1 MKTFY
6 YLLILAIITAA
17 CTSQEKKTAQTGEAQ
32 TIDTTKLDQAK
43 KYTVDTKASLIGW
56 TGSEGLAAITSSHN
70 GTFSISKGSLSVTSG
85 MLTGGDFEID
95 MSSLKIL
102 DIKAENK
109 NAKLAGHLK
118 SADFFETDKYPN
130 ATFQIASSKPLSA
143 DSIEV
148 TGNLTMKGV
157 TKSIAFP
164 VRLSTSDSVVTAKA
178 KFYINRKDWNMSY
191 RTDKSFGDELI
202 RPEVLIELII
212 AAIE

>member
-1 MKTFY
+1 
-6 YLLILAIITAA
+6 
-17 CTSQEKKTAQTGEAQ
+17 
-32 TIDTTKLDQAK
+32 
-43 KYTVDTKASLIGW
+43 
-56 TGSEGLAAITSSHN
+56 LAAIMSSHN

-164 VRLSTSDSVVTAKA
+164 VRLSASDSVVTAKA